1 MKLITQYQNNTK
13 LENKEIS
20 RKKYKEIIEGKIIN
34 RDCTISN

>member
-20 RKKYKEIIEGKIIN
+20 RKKIQRDYRGENYK
-34 RDCTISN
+34 

>member
-13 LENKEIS
+13 LKTRKYLE
-20 RKKYKEIIEGKIIN
+20 KKYKEIIEGKIIN